1 VDDPPQG
8 VFNRAEVL
16 SALSAF
22 EDWLRAHP
30 HIGFTASY
38 VQFAKT
44 LNMLLN
50 APEGDS
56 PVAHLNLY
64 AIPTLE
70 HMRQNSYAYRLSDR
84 DDHLPDPDAT
94 VQLYNGMLASSA
106 GAGELDAFVNTRSW
120 DEGILMAFVNTMDP
134 RQTHQT
140 ILDIQRYLRHHADD
154 PGMALLRVGIQ
165 GGERIQVPANGEI
178 PAFSVVTE
186 DTIPGRAAI
195 GGFLGVTEATRDVA
209 FKEWLN
215 APVATSLT
223 VFLMTLIMFR
233 SWMIASILISL
244 CFITLMTQYGL
255 GAYMTSIGEWS
266 ANLAFHVQ
274 VALSIAMGLGVD
286 YGVYMV
292 SRLRE
297 EMRESG
303 EDWRSALQSTLGSTG
318 SAIIIS
324 MLVLLGSFI
333 PLMNTELANL
343 WSVSLY
349 ISEALI
355 MDVFIALLVLPL
367 MVYWLRPRFVFAT
380 NEPGR
385 REGTGSR

>member
-1 VDDPPQG
+1 
-8 VFNRAEVL
+8 
-16 SALSAF
+16 
-22 EDWLRAHP
+22 
-30 HIGFTASY
+30 
-38 VQFAKT
+38 
-44 LNMLLN
+44 
-50 APEGDS
+50 
-56 PVAHLNLY
+56 
-64 AIPTLE
+64 
-70 HMRQNSYAYRLSDR
+70 
-84 DDHLPDPDAT
+84 
-94 VQLYNGMLASSA
+94 
-106 GAGELDAFVNTRSW
+106 
-120 DEGILMAFVNTMDP
+120 NTMDP
-134 RQTHQT
+134 KQTHQT
-140 ILDIQRYLRHHADD
+140 ILDIQRYLHDHGSD
-154 PGMALLRVGIQ
+154 PGMDQLTVGIE
-165 GGERIQVPANGEI
+165 GGERITI
-178 PAFSVVTE
+178 PSDNKAGTRTIITG
-186 DTIPGRAAI
+186 DTIPGKAAI

-233 SWMIASILISL
+233 SWMIACILISL

-297 EMRESG
+297 EMRASG
-303 EDWRSALQSTLGSTG
+303 EDWQAALQTTLETTG

-324 MLVLLGSFI
+324 MVVLLGSFI

-355 MDVFIALLVLPL
+355 MDVIIALMVLPL
-367 MVYWLRPRFVFAT
+367 MVYWLRPRFVFGK
-380 NEPGR
+380 E
-385 REGTGSR
+385 